1 MAKLVSGILPESN
14 IAVERDIPEDL
25 ASFGYNPEMIV
36 KLDST
41 RLQKL
46 GWKATVGLREMY
58 ERLIESMSLVH

>member
-1 MAKLVSGILPESN
+1 
-14 IAVERDIPEDL
+14 
-25 ASFGYNPEMIV
+25 MIV

-41 RLQKL
+41 KLQEL